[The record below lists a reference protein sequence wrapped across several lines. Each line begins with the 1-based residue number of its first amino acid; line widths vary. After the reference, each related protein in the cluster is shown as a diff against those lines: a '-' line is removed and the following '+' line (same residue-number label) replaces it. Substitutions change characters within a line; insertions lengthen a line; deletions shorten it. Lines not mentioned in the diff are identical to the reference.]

1 MLEITKATLFAVNY
15 RKDPLIFYN
24 IRPSLNIHVITS
36 NVTGLKRLYE
46 EISNN
51 IISSQVRVIKAR
63 YKENKNR
70 P

>member
-1 MLEITKATLFAVNY
+1 M
-15 RKDPLIFYN
+15 FYN
-24 IRPSLNIHVITS
+24 IRPSLNIYVITS
-36 NVTGLKRLYE
+36 NVTGLKRLYK

-51 IISSQVRVIKAR
+51 ITSLQVRVTKAR

>member
-1 MLEITKATLFAVNY
+1 M
-15 RKDPLIFYN
+15 FYN
-24 IRPSLNIHVITS
+24 IRLSLDIYATTS
-36 NVTGLKRLYE
+36 NAIGLKRLYK

-51 IISSQVRVIKAR
+51 IISSQVRITKAR